1 MEKLLQDIRFGFRQL
16 IKQPGF
22 AALAIVSMAL
32 GIGAN
37 TSIFS
42 LVDTALLRPLAVKEP
57 SQLVELYST
66 TNKGADWGLQSYLN
80 YKDYRDRST
89 VFSGLFVYRVVVSS
103 LTVNNSSQRVWG
115 YLVSGNYFDVLG
127 VKPMLGRAFLQ
138 EEDQTP
144 DSHPVAML
152 SYNCWQRRFSGDP
165 AIVGKTVAF
174 NSRPFTIIGVA
185 PKGFIGTEVAYDPE
199 MFIPVMMA
207 KTIEPGST
215 WLEKRDSNNLFT
227 VGRLKPGVS
236 FAQAKSALET
246 LTAQQAKDYSQN
258 VGRGIRFAKPGLFIP
273 DIANSVFAFAG
284 VLAAVGALVILLAC
298 VNLAS
303 LLLARATERRR
314 EIAVRLAI
322 GASRRR
328 LVRQLLTES
337 LLISLS
343 GGAAGVFLAAAINR
357 AVRGIR
363 LPSDV
368 IYCSTCV
375 RIGACLP
382 SRWCSRS
389 RRGFS
394 SASFRRCNR
403 RSPNSCRR

>member
-1 MEKLLQDIRFGFRQL
+1 METLLQDLRFGFRQL
-16 IKQPGF
+16 MKQRGF
-22 AALAIVSMAL
+22 AVLAIISMPL

-80 YKDYRDRST
+80 YKDYRDRNT

-127 VKPMLGRAFLQ
+127 VKPTLGRAFLP

-152 SYNCWQRRFSGDP
+152 SYNRWQHRFGADP
-165 AIVGKTVAF
+165 QIVGKTVEF
-174 NSRPFTIIGVA
+174 NSRPFTVIGVA

-215 WLEKRDSNNLFT
+215 WIEKRDSNNLFT
-227 VGRLKPGVS
+227 VGRLKPGIS
-236 FAQAKSALET
+236 LAQAKAELET
-246 LTAQQAKDYSQN
+246 LTGQLAKDYPQN

-273 DIANSVFAFAG
+273 DIANSVFAFTG
-284 VLAAVGALVILLAC
+284 VLAAVGALVIWLAC
-298 VNLAS
+298 VNRAS

-314 EIAVRLAI
+314 EIAVRLAV
-322 GASRRR
+322 GA
-328 LVRQLLTES
+328 
-337 LLISLS
+337 
-343 GGAAGVFLAAAINR
+343 
-357 AVRGIR
+357 
-363 LPSDV
+363 
-368 IYCSTCV
+368 
-375 RIGACLP
+375 
-382 SRWCSRS
+382 
-389 RRGFS
+389 RRG
-394 SASFRRCNR
+394 RLG
-403 RSPNSCRR
+403 